1 MESQPAAHLN
11 ANVERFSGFAEL
23 YDSFRPKPPYEIVNL
38 LIQLSGTARPA
49 LVVDIA
55 SGTGLSSVIWC
66 GRAAEVVGIEPNPDM
81 RAEAERRA
89 ASVAHAGTAVRF
101 VEGISSATGLA
112 DGGADIV
119 TVSQALH
126 WMEPEPTFA
135 EIARIL
141 RPGGVFAAYDCDWP
155 PTFNCELEHAYDR
168 CMDRAQQLERQLRA
182 TPDVR
187 KWSKEAHL
195 NRIRESRRFTY
206 VKEAVF
212 HHIESGGA
220 ERIIGLALSQ
230 GMLASLLKHGLSEA
244 QIGIEALRE
253 TAKRVLGDAIVP
265 WYWSY
270 RVRIGIK

>member
-1 MESQPAAHLN
+1 MDSEPRHRN

-38 LIQLSGTARPA
+38 LIQLSATARPA

-55 SGTGLSSVIWC
+55 SGTGLSTVIWC
-66 GRAAEVVGIEPNPDM
+66 GRAAEVAGIEPNPDM
-81 RAEAERRA
+81 RAEAAQRA
-89 ASVAHAGTAVRF
+89 ASVPHAGTSVRF
-101 VEGISSATGLA
+101 VDGVSSASGLA
-112 DGGADIV
+112 DASADIV

-155 PTFNCELEHAYDR
+155 PTFNREVEQAYDR
-168 CMDRAQQLERQLRA
+168 CMDRAQQLERQLRVA
-182 TPDVR
+182 AEVR

-195 NRIRESRRFTY
+195 NRIRESRRFGY
-206 VKEAVF
+206 VKEALF
-212 HHIESGGA
+212 HHLESGGA
-220 ERIIGLALSQ
+220 ERIVGLALSQ
-230 GMLASLLKHGLSEA
+230 GMLAGLLKHGLSEKE
-244 QIGIEALRE
+244 IGIEALRE
-253 TAKRVLGDAIVP
+253 AAKRVLGDAIVP